1 MFPGTILVF
10 FKGKAVFH
18 DLLEKPFVPFPK
30 PGTITRAEA
39 VSMIQES
46 GKNSFFSVSF
56 TKRSDGEFRKITCR
70 QGVKIDMPGAPWRLP
85 YNLSERNLISVFGTK
100 ENGYRSIPIE
110 GILEIKIRGKVYKVE

>member
-1 MFPGTILVF
+1 M
-10 FKGKAVFH
+10 FH
-18 DLLEKPFVPFPK
+18 DLSEKEYAPFRT

-39 VSMIQES
+39 VSLIQES

-56 TKRSDGEFRKITCR
+56 TKRSDGEFRKMTCR

-85 YNLSERNLISVFGTK
+85 YNLAERNLISVFGTK

-110 GILEIKIRGKVYKVE
+110 GIIEVKIRGKVYKVE